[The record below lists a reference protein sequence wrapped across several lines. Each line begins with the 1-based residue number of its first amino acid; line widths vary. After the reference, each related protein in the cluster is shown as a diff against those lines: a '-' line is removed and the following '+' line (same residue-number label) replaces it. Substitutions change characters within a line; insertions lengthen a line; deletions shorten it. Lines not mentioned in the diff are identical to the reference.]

1 MEPEPDLADKLHDGC
16 APKHEPEPEAEPEM
30 AEAQEADSARAA
42 AEEQPHGRTDKMA
55 LVLHVPHASTL
66 IPEADLADFVVPA
79 ETLAHEKLRL
89 VDHYTDQLYMDGFP
103 AERAAVAPVCRLV
116 VDMERFADDEMETA
130 ARVGMG
136 ATYVTT
142 TEGAPLRR
150 LTPERREELI
160 MQYYTPHH
168 ARLDRLAQEALDRCG
183 RCVVLDCHSFPAAP
197 LPTQTSFLDVS
208 PEICIGTDPTHT
220 SPELRDLVVAHFHRL
235 GFEVRVDKPF
245 AGALVP
251 NAFYGTDTRVQSV
264 MVELRRDLY
273 MDEATGERRHEGF
286 RRLQGALTELR
297 KQLERYTAGAL

>member
-1 MEPEPDLADKLHDGC
+1 
-16 APKHEPEPEAEPEM
+16 
-30 AEAQEADSARAA
+30 
-42 AEEQPHGRTDKMA
+42 
-55 LVLHVPHASTL
+55 
-66 IPEADLADFVVPA
+66 
-79 ETLAHEKLRL
+79 
-89 VDHYTDQLYMDGFP
+89 
-103 AERAAVAPVCRLV
+103 
-116 VDMERFADDEMETA
+116 
-130 ARVGMG
+130 
-136 ATYVTT
+136 
-142 TEGAPLRR
+142 
-150 LTPERREELI
+150 

-297 KQLERYTAGAL
+297 EQLERYTAGSL